1 MKRGILIL
9 FVLFSVVFFAQSID
23 KVRFDS
29 GKFLAFA
36 GSVAKENVSCEGVD
50 LCYIGSN
57 YDFVEDALL
66 DGENVLEIY
75 AYRQASGDGFIV
87 RYRKLNSSV
96 WDYREPT
103 YNNIWNIP
111 YEDVSLHH
119 GELYRLNNEFLFLGS
134 VGLDGENF
142 LYLMRIDREGNIL
155 DERELDFEDFLVNE
169 SSESGI
175 EFLAY
180 KSTGSGHSSAYLCQA
195 FSYSGSL
202 SEKGKQF
209 KLDYLPDFFANGKY
223 YRVAAWINREL
234 TIYEFGKKERK
245 RTVKVPF
252 SIPSSGGGYPVL
264 GHTDDSFFTL
274 GLDYPTSH
282 IVVIEI
288 GLDGKL
294 KKTFDLT
301 RAVMERYN
309 LENLDYFEIGEK
321 RIFPVPWS
329 VNLIHAD
336 GKLHMFYLLSFT
348 AHNYYRGIMVQRI
361 SVEW

>member
-9 FVLFSVVFFAQSID
+9 FVLFSAVLFTQSID

-29 GKFLAFA
+29 GKFLVFV
-36 GSVAKENVSCEGVD
+36 GSVSKESVSFEGVD
-50 LCYIGSN
+50 LCYIGNN
-57 YDFVEDALL
+57 YNYVEDAII
-66 DGENVLEIY
+66 DGENILEIY
-75 AYRQASGDGFIV
+75 AYRRASGDGFIV
-87 RYRKLNSSV
+87 RYRKIDSNV

-111 YEDVSLHH
+111 YEDVSLYH
-119 GELYRLNNEFLFLGS
+119 GELYSLNNDFLFLGS

-142 LYLMRIDREGNIL
+142 LYLMRIDKEGNIL
-155 DERELDFEDFLVNE
+155 DEKELDFENFLINE
-169 SSESGI
+169 ASESGV

-180 KSTGSGHSSAYLCQA
+180 KSIGSGHSSAYLCQV

-223 YRVAAWINREL
+223 YRAEGWMNREM
-234 TIYEFGKKERK
+234 TVYEFGKKKRK
-245 RTVKVPF
+245 RTVKIPF
-252 SIPSSGGGYPVL
+252 SIPSGGGGYPVL

-274 GLDYPTSH
+274 GLDYSTSH
-282 IVVIEI
+282 TVVIEI

-301 RAVMERYN
+301 KAIMEKYG
-309 LENLDYFEIGEK
+309 LESLDYFEIGEK

-329 VNLIHAD
+329 INLIHENNR
-336 GKLHMFYLLSFT
+336 LHIFYLLGFT
-348 AHNYYRGIMVQRI
+348 AYNYYRGIMVQRI